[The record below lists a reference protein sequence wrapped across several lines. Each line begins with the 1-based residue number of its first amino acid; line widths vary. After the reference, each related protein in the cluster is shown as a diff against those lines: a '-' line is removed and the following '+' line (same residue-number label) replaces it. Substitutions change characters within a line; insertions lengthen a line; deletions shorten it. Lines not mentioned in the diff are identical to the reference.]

1 MTNQLSHVNLFSDL
15 NKVTLR
21 RVFKTDQGWIMEAH
35 GQNSAVCPGCHC
47 VSRSRHSRY
56 WRSLQ
61 DLPVQGTQ
69 VILRLHLGRW
79 RCRNAGCERRIFTE
93 RLSKVCA
100 PYAQQTKRSGE
111 IIAAV
116 GRALGGRPGQRL
128 MRRLGIPVS
137 ADTLIRQVKRAAR
150 MPASPQVI
158 RVLGVDDWAWS
169 KGQTFGTILV
179 DLERSQVVDL
189 LPTRSADSLGR
200 WLAQHPQVT
209 TVSRD
214 RQGVYAEGIRH
225 GAPEAVQVADR
236 FHLVLNLTQAVE
248 RELAVNRRHLRIA
261 CPSASALPPS
271 PTTEKVKNQT
281 KQIRVRSSIVTQQM
295 EVARQRREQKL
306 ELFRTIKQMRTAG
319 MKVSQIARQLGL
331 CRRRIDKWIQLDE
344 LPERSRMQPRPG
356 MPESFRDYL
365 GQRWE
370 AGCRNGRTLFAEIR
384 KLGYVGCYSGLAKFL
399 SPWRQPK
406 AETRKAIS
414 ASPDA
419 PQLEVTT
426 STGSRQLSPQVAA
439 ALLSKV
445 RAELTSQQAQIVNM
459 LKRQCPG
466 FAVMRK
472 LVFGFRAILRGG
484 KVTTLHRW
492 MEQARKTGIHSLL
505 RFVRT
510 LKQDLSAVESAV
522 SEPWSNGPVEGQ
534 LNRLKMLKRQM
545 YGRAGIELLRA
556 RLLPEP
562 AFSDP

>member
-1 MTNQLSHVNLFSDL
+1 MTNQLSHANLFSDL
-15 NKVTLR
+15 SSVTLR

-35 GQNSAVCPGCHC
+35 GQDSAICPGCQS

-61 DLPVQGTQ
+61 DLPIQGSP
-69 VILRLHLGRW
+69 VILRVH
-79 RCRNAGCERRIFTE
+79 
-93 RLSKVCA
+93 VCA
-100 PYAQQTKRSGE
+100 PHARQTKRSDE
-111 IIAAV
+111 IIAVV

-128 MRRLGIPVS
+128 MGRLGMPLS
-137 ADTLIRQVKRAAR
+137 ADTLIRRVKGAAR
-150 MPASPQVI
+150 WSALPRVI
-158 RVLGVDDWAWS
+158 RVLGVDDWAWC

-189 LPTRSADSLGR
+189 LPTRSADAFGE
-200 WLAQHPQVT
+200 WLAQHPGVT
-209 TVSRD
+209 TISRD
-214 RQGVYAEGIRH
+214 RHGVYAEGARR
-225 GAPEAVQVADR
+225 GAPGAVQVADR

-248 RELAVNRRHLRIA
+248 RELAVNRRQLRIA
-261 CPSASALPPS
+261 SPSAPALPLS
-271 PTTEKVKNQT
+271 PTAGEVKSQT
-281 KQIRVRSSIVTQQM
+281 RHIPVRSSIVMQQM
-295 EVARQRREQKL
+295 EVARQRQQQKL
-306 ELFRTIKQMRTAG
+306 ELFRTIKQMRGAG

-365 GQRWE
+365 RQRWE
-370 AGCRNGRTLFAEIR
+370 AGCRHGRTLFAEIR

-399 SPWRQPK
+399 LPWRQPK
-406 AETRKAIS
+406 AGTRKEIS
-414 ASPDA
+414 TFPDA
-419 PQLEVTT
+419 THFEPTI
-426 STGSRQLSPQVAA
+426 STGSTQLSPQVAT
-439 ALLSKV
+439 ALLSKI
-445 RAELTSQQAQIVNM
+445 RAELTSQQAQIVDT

-492 MEQARKTGIHSLL
+492 MEEARKTGIHSLV

-522 SEPWSNGPVEGQ
+522 SKPWSNGPVEGHI
-534 LNRLKMLKRQM
+534 NRLKMLKRQM

-562 AFSDP
+562 ALRDS

>member
-1 MTNQLSHVNLFSDL
+1 MTNQLDVNLFADL
-15 NKVTLR
+15 NRVTLR
-21 RVFKTDQGWIMEAH
+21 RVFKTDRGWTMEAH
-35 GQNSAVCPGCHC
+35 GQNSAVCPGCQC
-47 VSRSRHSRY
+47 ISRSRHSRY
-56 WRSLQ
+56 WRSLR

-69 VILRLHLGRW
+69 VILRLRLGRW
-79 RCRNAGCERRIFTE
+79 RCRNAGCERQIFTE
-93 RLSKVCA
+93 RLSDVCA

-128 MRRLGIPVS
+128 MRRFGMPVS

-150 MPASPQVI
+150 PPALPQVI
-158 RVLGVDDWAWS
+158 RVLGVDDWAWC

-189 LPTRSADSLGR
+189 LPTRSADSLGE
-200 WLAQHPQVT
+200 WLARHPEVT

-214 RQGVYAEGIRH
+214 RQGVYAEGIRR

-248 RELAVNRRHLRIA
+248 RELAVNRRQLRIA
-261 CPSASALPPS
+261 APSAPAAPPS
-271 PTTEKVKNQT
+271 PTTEEVMSQT
-281 KQIRVRSSIVTQQM
+281 KQMRVRSSVMMEKM
-295 EVARQRREQKL
+295 EVARQRRQQKL
-306 ELFRTIKQMRTAG
+306 ELFRTIKQMRGAA

-344 LPERSRMQPRPG
+344 LPERNRMQPRPG

-365 GQRWE
+365 RQRWE
-370 AGCRNGRTLFAEIR
+370 AGFRHGRKLFAEIR
-384 KLGYVGCYSGLAKFL
+384 KLGYVGCYSGLAKLL
-399 SPWRQPK
+399 SPWRQAK
-406 AETRKAIS
+406 AETRRAIS
-414 ASPDA
+414 AFPDA

-426 STGSRQLSPQVAA
+426 STVSRQLSPQVAA
-439 ALLSKV
+439 ALLGKV
-445 RAELTSQQAQIVNM
+445 RTELTSQQAQIVDT

-492 MEQARKTGIHSLL
+492 MEQARKTGIHSLV

-510 LKQDLSAVESAV
+510 LKQDLSAVELAV

-562 AFSDP
+562 PFSAA

>member
-1 MTNQLSHVNLFSDL
+1 MTNQLSHANLFSDL
-15 NKVTLR
+15 SNVTLR
-21 RVFKTDQGWIMEAH
+21 RVFKTNQGWIMEAD
-35 GQNSAVCPGCHC
+35 GQNSAVCPGCQSI
-47 VSRSRHSRY
+47 SRSRHSRY
-56 WRSLQ
+56 WRSLK
-61 DLPVQGTQ
+61 DLPVQGAQ
-69 VILRLHLGRW
+69 VILRLYLGRW
-79 RCRNAGCERRIFTE
+79 RCRNAGCQRRIFTE

-100 PYAQQTKRSGE
+100 PYAQQTKRTGE

-116 GRALGGRPGQRL
+116 GHALGGRPGQRL
-128 MRRLGIPVS
+128 MSRLGMPVS
-137 ADTLIRQVKRAAR
+137 ADTLIRQVKRAANL
-150 MPASPQVI
+150 PALPQV
-158 RVLGVDDWAWS
+158 RVLGVDDWAWC

-189 LPTRSADSLGR
+189 LPTRSADSLGE
-200 WLAQHPQVT
+200 WLAQHPEVT

-214 RQGVYAEGIRH
+214 RQGVYAEGTRRV
-225 GAPEAVQVADR
+225 APEAVQVADR

-248 RELAVNRRHLRIA
+248 RELAVNRRQLRIA
-261 CPSASALPPS
+261 SPSAPALPPS
-271 PTTEKVKNQT
+271 PTTEESKP
-281 KQIRVRSSIVTQQM
+281 IRVRSSVMMHQM
-295 EVARQRREQKL
+295 EVARQRRQQKV
-306 ELFRTIKQMRTAG
+306 ELFRTIKQMRDAG
-319 MKVSQIARQLGL
+319 MKVNQIARQLGL
-331 CRRRIDKWIQLDE
+331 CRRRVDKWIQLDE
-344 LPERSRMQPRPG
+344 LPERSRMQERPG

-365 GQRWE
+365 RQRWE
-370 AGCRNGRTLFAEIR
+370 AGCRHGRTLFAEIR

-406 AETRKAIS
+406 AETRRAVS
-414 ASPDA
+414 RFPDA
-419 PQLEVTT
+419 SQLEQTI

-445 RAELTSQQAQIVNM
+445 PAELTSQQAQIVDT

-472 LVFGFRAILRGG
+472 LVFSFRAILRGG
-484 KVTTLHRW
+484 KVATLHRW
-492 MEQARKTGIHSLL
+492 MEEARKTGIHSLV

-562 AFSDP
+562 AFSGP

>member
-1 MTNQLSHVNLFSDL
+1 MTNQLSHGNLLPDL
-15 NKVTLR
+15 SKVTLR

-35 GQNSAVCPGCHC
+35 GQNSAICPGCQRI
-47 VSRSRHSRY
+47 SRSRHSWY
-56 WRSLQ
+56 WRSLR

-79 RCRNAGCERRIFTE
+79 RCRNAVCERRIFTE
-93 RLSKVCA
+93 PLSKVCA
-100 PYAQQTKRSGE
+100 PYAQQTKRTGE

-128 MRRLGIPVS
+128 MRRLGIQVS
-137 ADTLIRQVKRAAR
+137 ADTLIRQVKRTAR
-150 MPASPQVI
+150 LPALPQLI
-158 RVLGVDDWAWS
+158 RVLGVDDWAWC

-179 DLERSQVVDL
+179 DLERRQVVDL
-189 LPTRSADSLGR
+189 LPTRSADSLGK
-200 WLAQHPQVT
+200 WLAQHPEVT

-214 RQGVYAEGIRH
+214 RQGVYAEGARR

-248 RELAVNRRHLRIA
+248 RELAVNRPHLRIA
-261 CPSASALPPS
+261 SPSAPELPPW
-271 PTTEKVKNQT
+271 PTTEEVKSQT
-281 KQIRVRSSIVTQQM
+281 KQIRVRSRMARQKM
-295 EVARQRREQKL
+295 EVSRQRRQQKL
-306 ELFRTIKQMRTAG
+306 ELFRTIKQMRAAG
-319 MKVSQIARQLGL
+319 MKISLIARQLGL

-365 GQRWE
+365 RQRWE
-370 AGCRNGRTLFAEIR
+370 AGCRHGRTLFAEIR
-384 KLGYVGCYSGLAKFL
+384 KLGYIGCYSGLAKFL
-399 SPWRQPK
+399 SPWRQPR
-406 AETRKAIS
+406 AETRRAIS
-414 ASPDA
+414 AFPDA
-419 PQLEVTT
+419 LQLQVTT
-426 STGSRQLSPQVAA
+426 STGSRQLSPQVAV
-439 ALLSKV
+439 ALLGKI
-445 RAELTSQQAQIVNM
+445 RAELTSKQAQIVDT

-472 LVFGFRAILRGG
+472 LVFSFRAILRGG

-492 MEQARKTGIHSLL
+492 MEDARKTGIHSLV

-522 SEPWSNGPVEGQ
+522 SKPWSNGPVEGHI
-534 LNRLKMLKRQM
+534 NRLKMLKRQM

-562 AFSDP
+562 ALRNP